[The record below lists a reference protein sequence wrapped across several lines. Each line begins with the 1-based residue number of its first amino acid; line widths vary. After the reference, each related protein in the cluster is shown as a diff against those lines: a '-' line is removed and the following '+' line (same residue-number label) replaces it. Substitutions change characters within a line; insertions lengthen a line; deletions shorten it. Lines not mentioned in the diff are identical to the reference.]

1 MLLALE
7 EVFIHRVAA
16 LGICL
21 RFRTSAMCVGY
32 NELITKEIL
41 LCFIGRVC
49 IQVFDNTNSVLIRH
63 LLILRTVYEGLN
75 LLVCRLPFNDAI
87 FFILFCVHLV
97 SCLVVFEDLLRFR
110 GKNIRQTR
118 FCA

>member
-21 RFRTSAMCVGY
+21 RFRTSAICVGY

-63 LLILRTVYEGLN
+63 LLVLRTVYEGLN
-75 LLVCRLPFNDAI
+75 LLVSCLPFHDTE
-87 FFILFCVHLV
+87 FFVLSRVHLV
-97 SCLVVFEDLLRFR
+97 SCLVVFEELLRFR
-110 GKNIRQTR
+110 GKNIRQAQ